1 MFAYFQPFPGKEH
14 TAGFGLNII
23 FFAYMQEYW
32 ILFENN
38 YICGVLNVESLFKQ
52 YYPRLRNYAS
62 RFIGT
67 ADVAEDIVQE
77 CFVKLYEK
85 RFTLKDVSPG
95 ALLFV
100 MVRNSC
106 INYRKRQM
114 LPAISTTPI
123 SIINNITPEDDLMFE
138 ELRVEIDRV
147 MRKLP
152 PRCKEVFY
160 MSRFE
165 GLNTREIAERTGTST
180 QNVEKHISRAM
191 NIFSS
196 HFSGLDIATVRLI

>member
-1 MFAYFQPFPGKEH
+1 M
-14 TAGFGLNII
+14 
-23 FFAYMQEYW
+23 
-32 ILFENN
+32 
-38 YICGVLNVESLFKQ
+38 NVEALFRQ